1 MKHQYHSKRT
11 CLSRHYIKDH
21 KRRLARFNYSVKQKA
36 KASGTQE
43 WMILAVLQ
51 VGYTVS
57 RMKDLIFIAFK
68 HYKYSDYIRDYIKD
82 QTGGTNEQTSEET
95 KA

>member
-1 MKHQYHSKRT
+1 MKHRYHSKRT

-21 KRRLARFNYSVKQKA
+21 KRRLARFNYSVKQRA

-51 VGYTVS
+51 VGYTAS
-57 RMKDLIFIAFK
+57 LMKERIFKAYKHFK
-68 HYKYSDYIRDYIKD
+68 CSDYIKDYIKD
-82 QTGGTNEQTSEET
+82 QTGGSNEQTSEET

>member
-1 MKHQYHSKRT
+1 MKHRYHSKRT

-21 KRRLARFNYSVKQKA
+21 KRRLARFNYSVKQRA
-36 KASGTQE
+36 KESGTQE

-51 VGYTVS
+51 VGYTTS
-57 RMKDLIFIAFK
+57 LMKERIFKAYK
-68 HYKYSDYIRDYIKD
+68 HFKYSDYIRDYIKD

>member
-21 KRRLARFNYSVKQKA
+21 KRRLARFNYSVKQRA

-43 WMILAVLQ
+43 WMILVALQ
-51 VGYTVS
+51 VGYTAS
-57 RMKDLIFIAFK
+57 LMKDRIFKAYK
-68 HYKYSDYIRDYIKD
+68 HFKYSDYIGDYIKD
-82 QTGGTNEQTSEET
+82 QIGGTNEQTSEET

>member
-1 MKHQYHSKRT
+1 MKHRYHSKRT

-21 KRRLARFNYSVKQKA
+21 KRRLARFNYSVKQRA

-43 WMILAVLQ
+43 WMILVVLQ
-51 VGYTVS
+51 VGYTAS
-57 RMKDLIFIAFK
+57 LMKDRIFKAYK
-68 HYKYSDYIRDYIKD
+68 HFKYSDYIGDYIKD
-82 QTGGTNEQTSEET
+82 QIGGTNEQTSEET

>member
-1 MKHQYHSKRT
+1 MKHRYHSKRT

-21 KRRLARFNYSVKQKA
+21 KRRLARFNYSVKQRA
-36 KASGTQE
+36 KESDTQE

-51 VGYTVS
+51 VGYTAS
-57 RMKDLIFIAFK
+57 LMKERIFKAYK
-68 HYKYSDYIRDYIKD
+68 HFKYSDYIRDYIKD
-82 QTGGTNEQTSEET
+82 QTGGSNEQTSEET

>member
-57 RMKDLIFIAFK
+57 RMKDRIFIAFK

>member
-21 KRRLARFNYSVKQKA
+21 KRRLARFNYSVKQRA
-36 KASGTQE
+36 KESGTQE

-51 VGYTVS
+51 VGYTAS
-57 RMKDLIFIAFK
+57 LMKERIFKAYK
-68 HYKYSDYIRDYIKD
+68 HFKYSDYIRDYIKD

>member
-21 KRRLARFNYSVKQKA
+21 KRRLARFNYSVKQRA
-36 KASGTQE
+36 KACDTQE
-43 WMILAVLQ
+43 WVILVALQ
-51 VGYTVS
+51 MGY
-57 RMKDLIFIAFK
+57 RIFTAYK
-68 HYKYSDYIRDYIKD
+68 HFKYSDYVRDYIKD

>member
-21 KRRLARFNYSVKQKA
+21 KRRLARFNYSVKQRA

-43 WMILAVLQ
+43 WMILVVLQ
-51 VGYTVS
+51 VGYTS
-57 RMKDLIFIAFK
+57 SLMKDRIFKAYK
-68 HYKYSDYIRDYIKD
+68 HFKYSDYIGDYIKD
-82 QTGGTNEQTSEET
+82 QIGGTNEQTSEET

>member
-1 MKHQYHSKRT
+1 MKHRYHSKRT

-21 KRRLARFNYSVKQKA
+21 KRRLARFNYAVKQKA

-43 WMILAVLQ
+43 WMILVVLQ
-51 VGYTVS
+51 VGYTISLVTD
-57 RMKDLIFIAFK
+57 RLL
-68 HYKYSDYIRDYIKD
+68 YKNFNHSDYIRDYIKD

>member
-1 MKHQYHSKRT
+1 MKHRYHSKRT

-21 KRRLARFNYSVKQKA
+21 KRRLARFNYSVKQRA
-36 KASGTQE
+36 KESGTQE

-51 VGYTVS
+51 VGYTAS
-57 RMKDLIFIAFK
+57 LMKERIFKTYK
-68 HYKYSDYIRDYIKD
+68 HFKYSDYIRDYIKD